1 MTRMSLP
8 LLAVFF
14 ALQLLTV
21 GCSWAAVTNQSAQP
35 IYIKPERG
43 DTPIRVNPGETY
55 KGRQDGIMVP
65 AQKPGKVY
73 KTVDNVDARV
83 DADGEV
89 HPSAHNL
96 QGVVGLAAQVFFG
109 GWLDEPPLRDIG
121 EWQKSFDKA
130 KEIAR

>member
-1 MTRMSLP
+1 
-8 LLAVFF
+8 
-14 ALQLLTV
+14 
-21 GCSWAAVTNQSAQP
+21 
-35 IYIKPERG
+35 
-43 DTPIRVNPGETY
+43 
-55 KGRQDGIMVP
+55 
-65 AQKPGKVY
+65 
-73 KTVDNVDARV
+73 VDARV